1 MKTLSAAFLALT
13 LTATATAHAS
23 DRHLARFIFEEAE
36 QALASENFELA
47 LTKLHEAEQA
57 FGEVNPP
64 ILNGRIQAGYALFEK
79 HPSFERLTQLQND
92 TTRFLKL
99 YGAEP
104 ALEDM
109 AREAYIVQ
117 QAVKRY
123 AEAEAAKLKEELQR
137 AEAGDVNAL
146 AALVARH
153 QQGMGVAKDATK
165 ARQWQERL
173 IAAQAANDLRMANEG
188 YIAAM
193 ERLIRRYETGD
204 GLAADAAQASQW
216 RERLTQAQA
225 EQAAKE
231 AQQQAE
237 AAAAQEQ
244 QRIQAEIDSINYF
257 AFTGEFID
265 SIAGEGADMGSVI
278 TTMMVSSA
286 IPLAFDLL
294 STPNKFTQIQLLQNE
309 ASMRS
314 AAWGNPDSMM
324 NTAFQMYEAPANGHG
339 VNTGSEA
346 AISSLQ

>member
-1 MKTLSAAFLALT
+1 K
-13 LTATATAHAS
+13 
-23 DRHLARFIFEEAE
+23 
-36 QALASENFELA
+36 
-47 LTKLHEAEQA
+47 A

-64 ILNGRIQAGYALFEK
+64 ILNGRIQAGFALFEK
-79 HPSFERLTQLQND
+79 SPTLERVTQLQND

-109 AREAYIVQ
+109 ARDAYRIQ
-117 QAVKRY
+117 QAVKRH
-123 AEAEAAKLKEELQR
+123 AEADAAKLKEELQR
-137 AEAGDVNAL
+137 AEAGDVDAL

-153 QQGMGVAKDATK
+153 QQGMGVARDAAK
-165 ARQWQERL
+165 ARQWQQRL

-193 ERLIRRYETGD
+193 ERLVRRYETGE
-204 GLAADAAQASQW
+204 GVTADAAQAAQW

-244 QRIQAEIDSINYF
+244 LRIQQEIDSVEYF
-257 AFTGEFID
+257 EFTSDFVESLAED
-265 SIAGEGADMGSVI
+265 DADVGSAI
-278 TTMMVSSA
+278 TTIMVSSA

-294 STPNKFTQIQLLQNE
+294 STPIKFTQIQLLQSE

-324 NTAFQMYEAPANGHG
+324 NTALQSYQSPAHG
-339 VNTGSEA
+339 
-346 AISSLQ
+346 

>member
-1 MKTLSAAFLALT
+1 LSAAILALT

-64 ILNGRIQAGYALFEK
+64 ILNGRIQAGFALFEK
-79 HPSFERLTQLQND
+79 SPTLERVTRLQKD
-92 TTRFLKL
+92 TAQFLKL

-109 AREAYIVQ
+109 AREAYTVQ

-123 AEAEAAKLKEELQR
+123 AEADAAKLKEELQR

-153 QQGMGVAKDATK
+153 QQGLGVAKDAAK

-173 IAAQAANDLRMANEG
+173 VAAQAANDLRMANEG
-188 YIAAM
+188 YMAAM

-204 GLAADAAQASQW
+204 GLVADAAQAAQW
-216 RERLTQAQA
+216 RERLTQTQA

-244 QRIQAEIDSINYF
+244 QRIQAEIDSISYMQNTDEF
-257 AFTGEFID
+257 A
-265 SIAGEGADMGSVI
+265 SSVVRDLDPMSGV
-278 TTMMVSSA
+278 TVMMASSA
-286 IPLAFDLL
+286 LPIAFDLI
-294 STPNKFTQIQLLQNE
+294 STPFKFTQIQLLQLQ
-309 ASMRS
+309 APMRS

-324 NTAFQMYEAPANGHG
+324 NTAFQLYQAPANGHE
-339 VNTGSEA
+339 VATGPDA
-346 AISSLQ
+346 ASTTLQ